1 MSRGVVPSP
10 KLKAVGRLIQ
20 ALADRANRR
29 KPPEDGLAVPAVS
42 PRGPLPLEGGAEA
55 PLD

>member
-1 MSRGVVPSP
+1 MRDGLASV
-10 KLKAVGRLIQ
+10 RLGILGQ
-20 ALADRANRR
+20 VMKDYIDRANRR
-29 KPPEDGLAVPAVS
+29 KPPEDGLAAPAVS